1 MQPRM
6 HNLMKYMPFLNRYPL
21 VSWSLFWGICVF
33 VVSCRSAQP
42 PPPDVQLIVPEN
54 PSDRLLSDARFRVL
68 VFSHT
73 TGFRHTSI
81 PDGIAAVQNL
91 GKRHGFAVD
100 ATEDS
105 TVFTTANLQRYQAV
119 VFMNTNGDVL
129 GPDGQAAFESYIQ
142 NGGGYVGVHSAAASE
157 YDWEWYG
164 GLVGAWFED
173 HPVPQN
179 AVVQV
184 LDRVHPS
191 TAHLPQKWS
200 RFDEWY
206 NYRLNPRGNVHILA
220 TLDEKSYE
228 GGKMGHDH
236 PIAWAHIYDGG
247 RAWYTG
253 LGHTAE
259 SFTESRF
266 LQHLLGGIEWAVGLV
281 EGDVH
286 ATLASSYQ
294 KTVLMDAVTDPMEL
308 AIAEDGRVFVAE
320 RAGAIK
326 MWDPET
332 GETTLAG
339 WIPVY
344 MVIEDGL
351 LGITL
356 DPDFMENGWFYIYY
370 APADAGPS
378 RLSRFTLV
386 DNKVDIESEK
396 ILLEVEVQR
405 KVCCHAAGS
414 LTFDPQGNLY
424 LSTGDNTDPSDRE
437 GSPIDERPG
446 RENAD
451 DQAAAGNTN
460 DLRGKILRIHPESD
474 GTYSIPEGNLFAGD
488 DLHRPEIYTM
498 GHRNPF
504 RISIDPKTG
513 WVYAGDVGNGDPPN
527 ARGGWGWDEFNQ
539 IKGPGFYGWPYFT
552 GDNQPYNDYN
562 YETGEIG
569 EPFNADTPVNDSPH
583 NTGAQQLPPAQPA
596 MIWYTYGA
604 SEDFPEMG
612 AGGINPM
619 AGPVFHSDPSHG
631 PTALPAYFN
640 GSIIIYEWMRNW
652 VMEVKLD
659 ENGDLMKIS
668 PFLPGLEFVRPMDM
682 ELGPEGALYVIEWGD
697 SFWGSNANAQVVRVD
712 YRPDGKH
719 MEMTKD
725 NGEIAGK
732 NIRIQSPENGSF
744 FAFDEPLAYSVSAPG
759 VEDEDISVHTYSG
772 FDTHALLLESQTGSE
787 GQTTITHEFTHIPN
801 LHFTDRFAE
810 IEACYED
817 SGTQHCDR
825 VKLHPH
831 HKEAEH
837 IAWKEGGERKTH
849 GLHPASELFE
859 LTALITMQIKPGEVL
874 AYAPINLDDVASI
887 TLRYKQYEAGRVELR
902 TGSKTGKL
910 LASIDLDESNATSVS
925 RVQQALDVAEAL
937 THDEALQVDDL
948 NEEAYENWS
957 EVTVPVEGPATT
969 TDLVLVFEGSATG
982 LLLELDWLR
991 FNPVH

>member
-1 MQPRM
+1 MYK
-6 HNLMKYMPFLNRYPL
+6 LMKYMAFLNRFSA
-21 VSWSLFWGICVF
+21 VSWSLLVCLSVIAVA
-33 VVSCRSAQP
+33 CRSAQP
-42 PPPDVQLIVPEN
+42 PPPDVSLIVPEN
-54 PSDRLLSDARFRVL
+54 PSNQPEVEPRFRVL

-73 TGFRHTSI
+73 TGFRHAAI
-81 PDGIAAVQNL
+81 PDGVRAVQDL
-91 GKRHGFAVD
+91 GDRHGFAVD

-105 TVFTTANLQRYQAV
+105 TVFTSENLARYQAV
-119 VFMNTNGDVL
+119 IFMNTNGDVL
-129 GPDGQAAFESYIQ
+129 GVDGQDAFERYIQ

-157 YDWEWYG
+157 YDWAWYG
-164 GLVGAWFED
+164 GLVGAWFDD
-173 HPVPQN
+173 HPIPQD
-179 AVVQV
+179 AEVLV

-191 TAHLPQKWS
+191 TAHLPQKWN

-206 NYRLNPRGNVHILA
+206 NYRINPRGKVHILA
-220 TLDEKSYE
+220 TLEEKSYE

-236 PIAWAHIYDGG
+236 PIAWAQIYDGG

-259 SFTESRF
+259 SYEEPRF
-266 LQHLLGGIEWAVGLV
+266 LQHMLGGIEWAAGFV
-281 EGDVH
+281 EGDAG

-326 MWDPET
+326 MWHPET
-332 GETTLAG
+332 SETTLAG

-356 DPDFMENGWFYIYY
+356 DPDFMNNGWLYVYY
-370 APADAGPS
+370 APPDAGPS

-386 DNKVDIESEK
+386 SNKIDMESEK
-396 ILLEVEVQR
+396 ILLEVDVQR

-437 GSPIDERPG
+437 GSPLDERPG
-446 RENAD
+446 QEYAD

-460 DLRGKILRIHPESD
+460 DLRGKILRIHPEPD
-474 GTYSIPEGNLFAGD
+474 GTYSIPEGNLFVGD

-504 RISIDPKTG
+504 RISIDPETG

-552 GDNQPYNDYN
+552 GNNQPYNDYN

-569 EPFNADTPVNDSPH
+569 EPFNAAAPVNDSPH

-604 SEDFPEMG
+604 SEDFPDMG

-619 AGPVFHSDPSHG
+619 AGPVFHSNTTYG
-631 PTALPAYFN
+631 ATALPAYFDQ
-640 GSIIIYEWMRNW
+640 SLIIYEWMRNW
-652 VMEVKLD
+652 VMEVKFD
-659 ENGDLMKIS
+659 EKGDLLKIS

-682 ELGPEGALYVIEWGD
+682 ELGPEGALYIIEWGD
-697 SFWGSNANAQVVRVD
+697 SFWGSNDNAQVVRVD
-712 YRPDGKH
+712 YRPDGKQVEVAKK
-719 MEMTKD
+719 EMKD
-725 NGEIAGK
+725 RESG
-732 NIRIQSPENGSF
+732 IRIESPVNGSF
-744 FAFDEPLAYSVSAPG
+744 FAFDEPLSFSVSAEG
-759 VEDEDISVHTYSG
+759 VDQDGITVNTYTG
-772 FDTHALLLESQTGSE
+772 FDTYALLLDTQSGGE

-801 LHFTDRFAE
+801 LHFMDRFAE
-810 IEACYED
+810 IEACYHDEE
-817 SGTQHCDR
+817 GQHCDR
-825 VKLHPH
+825 VKLHPRL
-831 HKEAEH
+831 KEAEH
-837 IAWKEGGERKTH
+837 TAWKAGGERKAH

-859 LTALITMQIKPGEVL
+859 LTALTSMQMKPGEVL
-874 AYAPINLDDVASI
+874 AYAPINFTDVASI
-887 TLRYKQYEAGRVELR
+887 TLRYKQYGAGRVELR
-902 TGSKTGKL
+902 TGSKMGPL
-910 LASIDLDESNATSVS
+910 LASIELDESNATHVS
-925 RVQQALDVAEAL
+925 KVQQALDVAEAL
-937 THDEALQVDDL
+937 THDEAIQVDDL
-948 NEEAYENWS
+948 NEEVYENWS
-957 EVTVPVEGPATT
+957 EVTVPVSGPAAT
-969 TDLVLVFEGSATG
+969 TDLVLVFEGSASG

-991 FNPVH
+991 FNAPN